1 MGSHSRCQINQNN
14 PPLPAVNVE
23 KVLTSM
29 TIVEENAVSDVVE
42 HEAQQPTAKDETSI
56 TLISRD
62 GLNFEVPK
70 SAALLS
76 EFIKDTLDI
85 DDEDDEPDSYQ
96 PVHVLRVD
104 GDCLQK
110 VVDFLCHYK
119 HDPLPEIRQPLVGNS
134 LQEVRKGE
142 WTDFFREHAG

>member
-1 MGSHSRCQINQNN
+1 
-14 PPLPAVNVE
+14 LPAVNTE
-23 KVLTSM
+23 KVLASM
-29 TIVEENAVSDVVE
+29 TIVEENAISDVVE
-42 HEAQQPTAKDETSI
+42 VEPEVQPTTAKDETSI
-56 TLISRD
+56 TLVSRD

-110 VVDFLCHYK
+110 VVDFLCHYQ
-119 HDPLPEIRQPLVGNS
+119 HDPLPEIRQPLAGNS
-134 LQEVRKGE
+134 LQEVRRGE
-142 WTDFFREHAG
+142 WTGFFREHAR

>member
-1 MGSHSRCQINQNN
+1 
-14 PPLPAVNVE
+14 
-23 KVLTSM
+23 M

-42 HEAQQPTAKDETSI
+42 HEAQQPAAKDETSI

-110 VVDFLCHYK
+110 VVDFLCHYQ

-142 WTDFFREHAG
+142 WTDFFREHSR